1 MGIITIS
8 RKTGSFGTFIGQ
20 NVADKLGMKCVGKDF
35 LAQIMN
41 EYGFSKFNEIY
52 NATPNTWEIY
62 DEMRVK
68 TLSFMVKTIEA
79 IGHHGNLVLVGRGGF
94 EIFEDYCD
102 VLNVRTNASLD
113 VRIKRKQEQGGFS
126 EDEAKERVANHD
138 RARKAFLQSELQH
151 GYNNTQNFDLVINTG
166 IVDIEYAGD
175 LIASAYKNL
184 MERGR
189 NVTSKKLNDLKIDPV
204 LEKLIEEK
212 VKQL

>member
-189 NVTSKKLNDLKIDPV
+189 NVSSKKLNDLKIDPV